1 MFLKRLSSTTK
12 TPKLT
17 ETYPNLETIQ
27 NFREREREKEIQ
39 TEQIAYDFLSL
50 STAAVFPT
58 PLRDNFRSIFT
69 ESNAISTD
77 FFRLYIVCFNFMNQH
92 NYRHTTKR
100 WQLMLKKEGIIISFI
115 QRRKCLIS
123 PVKWEDPPL
132 LEVRRSIWPYPTL
145 RPLWFRFL
153 FSPSRK
159 TKLHFIF
166 FLILACSRK
175 PYVLWFISKFEKPKA
190 TSQVAAC
197 KPQLSMEDGKTF
209 YKWLKAQCM
218 ARKFTCKIKVN
229 YNPWI
234 LSIRKWYMANFE
246 HWEKK
251 KDSHE

>member
-27 NFREREREKEIQ
+27 NFRERERGRKRYRQNKLPMIFCHYPQ
-39 TEQIAYDFLSL
+39 AILSL

-100 WQLMLKKEGIIISFI
+100 WQLILKKEGIIISFI

-123 PVKWEDPPL
+123 PVK
-132 LEVRRSIWPYPTL
+132 
-145 RPLWFRFL
+145 
-153 FSPSRK
+153 
-159 TKLHFIF
+159 
-166 FLILACSRK
+166 
-175 PYVLWFISKFEKPKA
+175 
-190 TSQVAAC
+190 
-197 KPQLSMEDGKTF
+197 
-209 YKWLKAQCM
+209 
-218 ARKFTCKIKVN
+218 
-229 YNPWI
+229 
-234 LSIRKWYMANFE
+234 
-246 HWEKK
+246 
-251 KDSHE
+251 